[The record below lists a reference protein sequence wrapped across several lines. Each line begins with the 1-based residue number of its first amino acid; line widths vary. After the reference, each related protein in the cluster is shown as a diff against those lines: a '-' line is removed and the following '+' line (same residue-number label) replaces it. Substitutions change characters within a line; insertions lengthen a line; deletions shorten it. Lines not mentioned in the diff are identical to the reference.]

1 MLALALFF
9 LAAGV
14 LVLRFKRPMPRPYGS
29 REYRVDER
37 AISGVL
43 FLLATCMIVLEV
55 AVRLRGAPA

>member
-14 LVLRFKRPMPRPYGS
+14 LVLRFKRPMPRPFGS
-29 REYRVDER
+29 RECRIDER

-55 AVRLRGAPA
+55 AVRLRGAGA